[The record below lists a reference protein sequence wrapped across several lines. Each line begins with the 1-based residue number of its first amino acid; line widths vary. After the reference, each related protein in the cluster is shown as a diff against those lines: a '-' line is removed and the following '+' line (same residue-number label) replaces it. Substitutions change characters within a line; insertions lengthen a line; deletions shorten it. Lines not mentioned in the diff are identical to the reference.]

1 MLSPGFVLFLSAAYL
16 GLLFAVARFGDARAD
31 AGKSIISAN
40 VYALSL
46 AVYCTSWTFYGSV
59 GRATSGGLS
68 FLTIYIGPTLMLLCV
83 GVIVKMIRISK
94 AQRITSIAD
103 FIASRYGKTVAPVST
118 GGLSYAQGNARV
130 SSKPDAAGHASTP
143 TILEQID
150 SFLASKAFEP
160 NDIAVVNG
168 GISDLIV
175 GMAAVQAGT
184 LSSAD
189 FVAQAKQSGQAL
201 AAQVRRLV
209 NAGAPHVL
217 VAGTYDLSK
226 TPWAVGIK
234 QESLLADAS
243 LRFNEGLLIAL
254 NDLGNKVLYVDA
266 AYYVNLY
273 TSVPGAYFFTNAADP
288 VCTSVDAGNG
298 IGIGTGQVNSALCT
312 ASTLVSGANVDA
324 YVFADKVYLSPSA
337 HRQFGNYAYDK
348 LRARW

>member
-1 MLSPGFVLFLSAAYL
+1 MRRTALVAACASAMLLAACGSSTTESAITPNRFIA
-16 GLLFAVARFGDARAD
+16 FGDAFSD
-31 AGKSIISAN
+31 AGQTGSRYTVN
-40 VYALSL
+40 NGTVNN
-46 AVYCTSWTFYGSV
+46 WTV
-59 GRATSGGLS
+59 QL
-68 FLTIYIGPTLMLLCV
+68 
-83 GVIVKMIRISK
+83 
-94 AQRITSIAD
+94 
-103 FIASRYGKTVAPVST
+103 ASRYGKTVAPVST

-130 SSKPDAAGHASTP
+130 SSKPDAAGNASTP
-143 TILEQID
+143 TITEQID

-160 NDIAVVNG
+160 NDIVVVNG

-209 NAGAPHVL
+209 NAGAPHVV

-226 TPWAVGIK
+226 TPWAVSIK